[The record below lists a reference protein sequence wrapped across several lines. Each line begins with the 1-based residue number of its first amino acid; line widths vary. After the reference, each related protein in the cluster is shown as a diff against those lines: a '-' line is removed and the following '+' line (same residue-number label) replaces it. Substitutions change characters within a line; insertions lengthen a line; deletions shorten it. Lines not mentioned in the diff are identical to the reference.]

1 MAPREELDSPAA
13 VVTSA
18 LLGLQGL
25 ALLAPLVT
33 KDRWAFRETPG
44 PQACQVRPEDL
55 QCRTQV
61 PGALGSVT
69 WGRGSGFSSARRGG
83 CDLSNLSL
91 AFLYLVPSFTRWASG
106 V

>member
-1 MAPREELDSPAA
+1 MVPREELDSPAA

-55 QCRTQV
+55 QC
-61 PGALGSVT
+61 PGLSDMGT
-69 WGRGSGFSSARRGG
+69 WVWFQSCQDGG
-83 CDLSNLSL
+83 M
-91 AFLYLVPSFTRWASG
+91 
-106 V
+106 